1 MMPKMTKDELKQSFI
16 ETANE
21 GSSEL
26 FTVSEENWEEMFQ
39 LIMNQ
44 TPEEYLGIVNQMSV
58 FTLLKNYLKDVFEMY
73 IQKIKNL
80 F

>member
-1 MMPKMTKDELKQSFI
+1 MLNMTKDELKTEFLKAALLSKPELPLAI
-16 ETANE
+16 NE
-21 GSSEL
+21 D
-26 FTVSEENWEEMFQ
+26 NWEEIFVM
-39 LIMNQ
+39 IMDQ

-58 FTLLKNYLKDVFEMY
+58 FTILKNYLKDVFEMY

>member
-1 MMPKMTKDELKQSFI
+1 MPKMTKDELKQSFI